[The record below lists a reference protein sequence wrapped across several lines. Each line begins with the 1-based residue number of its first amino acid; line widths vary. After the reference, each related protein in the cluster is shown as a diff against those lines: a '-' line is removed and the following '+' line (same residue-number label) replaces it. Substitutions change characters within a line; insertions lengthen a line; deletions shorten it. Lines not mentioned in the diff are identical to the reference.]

1 MFSEEAP
8 TPPGWERKKDPKGF
22 IFWVNHA
29 EKKISYTNPGEGTG
43 GGAPPTNYN
52 QYGTDPYSAG
62 FNETEMPTT
71 QV

>member
-1 MFSEEAP
+1 MADDGP

-29 EKKISYTNPGEGTG
+29 EKKISYTNPGEATN
-43 GGAPPTNYN
+43 GGAAPYGG
-52 QYGTDPYSAG
+52 QYATDPYSPAY
-62 FNETEMPTT
+62 NEPEMPTT